1 MPRRKVK
8 MRKRKIWVEEADDK
22 YLSIISQGRI
32 SEEYR
37 RCVKRRIYA
46 DIVCDELLQKTEEV
60 VTELK
65 NASEVLLEVAGK
77 LNTVAEKM
85 MRIREIISHMY
96 SI

>member
-22 YLSIISQGRI
+22 YLSLVGQGRV

-46 DIVCDELLQKTEEV
+46 DAVRDEVDRLLDSIAARTESLRRNLAMLVNE
-60 VTELK
+60 
-65 NASEVLLEVAGK
+65 ASQLSDD
-77 LNTVAEKM
+77 
-85 MRIREIISHMY
+85 IRRLGEIIKHMY
-96 SI
+96 SL